1 MTMRETSDAEMPGG
15 SRRGL
20 LKCMLWGAAGGVLW
34 TVGGGVPRAIQL
46 GGEAMAATPPAPGD
60 FTFVQI
66 SDTHVG
72 FHGAANPD
80 PNGTLQQALARIAQA
95 PTRPAMM
102 VHTGDVT
109 HLSKPEEFDT
119 AQQLLKGAGL
129 DTHFIPGEHD
139 TLVDEGKP
147 FFERFG
153 AKSGTGG
160 WYSFDQGGVHFVALV
175 NVLNLRPGGL
185 GYLGPEQLA
194 WMKRDLKGRGAS
206 TPIVVLA
213 HMPLW
218 PVSPEWGWGTDDA
231 AEAVS
236 YLKPFG
242 SVTVLNGHIHQVIQK
257 VEGGVTFQTAMS
269 TAFPQAAPGTPGASP
284 GPLKVPTERLK
295 TLLGVRQI
303 DFVIDKPAPVIN
315 DTRLES

>member
-1 MTMRETSDAEMPGG
+1 MRENSDATMPGA
-15 SRRGL
+15 SRRRL
-20 LKCMLWGAAGGVLW
+20 LKCMLLGAAGGVLW
-34 TVGGGVPRAIQL
+34 TVGGGVPRAVQL
-46 GGEAMAATPPAPGD
+46 GGEAQAATAMAPGD
-60 FTFVQI
+60 FTFAQI
-66 SDTHVG
+66 SDTHIG

-95 PTRPAMM
+95 PMRPAMM

-129 DTHFIPGEHD
+129 DIHFIPGEHD
-139 TLVDEGKP
+139 TLVDAGKP

-153 AKSGTGG
+153 QHNGTGG

-194 WMKRDLKGRGAS
+194 WMKSDLDARSAS

-218 PVSPEWGWGTDDA
+218 SVSPEWGWGTDDA

-236 YLKPFG
+236 YLKRFG
-242 SVTVLNGHIHQVIQK
+242 SATVLNGHIHQVIQK
-257 VEGGVTFQTAMS
+257 VEGGVTLRTAMS

-284 GPLKVPTERLK
+284 GPLKVPAERLRS
-295 TLLGVRQI
+295 LLGVRQI
-303 DFVIDKPAPVIN
+303 DFTVDKPVPTIQ
-315 DTRLES
+315 DTRLEA